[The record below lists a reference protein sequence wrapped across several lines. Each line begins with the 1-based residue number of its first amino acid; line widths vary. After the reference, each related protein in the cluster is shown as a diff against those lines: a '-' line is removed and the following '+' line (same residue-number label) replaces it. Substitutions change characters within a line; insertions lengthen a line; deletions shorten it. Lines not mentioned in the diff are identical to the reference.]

1 MDQVFSERIREG
13 IIIIIIIINII
24 IIIIIIIIC
33 ENLPSFLYHAETA
46 LSLDVQ
52 KL

>member
-13 IIIIIIIINII
+13 IIIII
-24 IIIIIIIIC
+24 C
-33 ENLPSFLYHAETA
+33 EKLPSFLYHAKTA